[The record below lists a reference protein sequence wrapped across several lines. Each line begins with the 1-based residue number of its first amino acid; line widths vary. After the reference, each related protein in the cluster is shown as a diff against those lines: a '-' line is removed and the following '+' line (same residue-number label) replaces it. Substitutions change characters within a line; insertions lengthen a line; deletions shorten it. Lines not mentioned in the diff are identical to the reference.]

1 MTLPESQLRPGRAT
15 RSRWKGPLQV
25 AIVLAALAFAGRA
38 LAGQWDEVRS
48 IASDLRIDWRWTLL
62 GSAIVLLTH
71 ASLVQAWRMLLAG
84 WDSAPTFWRS
94 ARIWSISNFGKYVPG
109 KVWSIGA
116 LSMLAGREGVSGVAA
131 AGAAVLG
138 TLLNIGTG
146 FGIVAL
152 SGARV
157 LGVIRPWM
165 QTLAI
170 IAAVCFVVGVL
181 LLPRLLPPMLRWITR
196 RRGMT
201 PVDRHL
207 SARTLWLVTG
217 INAIAWLGYGLAF
230 AAFSRGVTPTI
241 AGAPAAFITAYT
253 ASYLWGYLWLVVPGG
268 VGVRELALGAVLV
281 ALGMATAPE
290 AAVLAFASRVWITI
304 LEIGPGL
311 VALAVT
317 PRPRGVPSGRA
328 G

>member
-1 MTLPESQLRPGRAT
+1 MTLPERELPANAA
-15 RSRWKGPLQV
+15 RSRWKTLLQIAV
-25 AIVLAALAFAGRA
+25 VLAALAFAGRT
-38 LAGQWDEVRS
+38 LSGQWDEVRS
-48 IASDLRIDWRWTLL
+48 VASGLRIDWWWTLL
-62 GSAIVLLTH
+62 GSVIVLLTH
-71 ASLVQAWRMLLAG
+71 ASLVQAWRMLLGG
-84 WDSAPTFWRS
+84 WDSAPSFWRS

-131 AGAAVLG
+131 AGAAILG

-165 QTLAI
+165 QTVAI
-170 IAAVCFVVGVL
+170 IAAVGFVVGVL
-181 LLPRLLPPMLRWITR
+181 MLPRLLPPVVSWIAR
-196 RRGMT
+196 RRGT
-201 PVDRHL
+201 KPIDRHL
-207 SARTLWLVTG
+207 STRTLWLVTG
-217 INAIAWLGYGLAF
+217 VNALAWVGYGLAF
-230 AAFSRGVTPTI
+230 AAFAHGVTPAI

-253 ASYLWGYLWLVVPGG
+253 ASYLWGYLVLVAPGG
-268 VGVRELALGAVLV
+268 LGVREVVLAAMLV

-290 AAVLAFASRVWITI
+290 AAVLALASRVWITI

-311 VALAVT
+311 LALALT
-317 PRPRGVPSGRA
+317 PRPRGVASGRV